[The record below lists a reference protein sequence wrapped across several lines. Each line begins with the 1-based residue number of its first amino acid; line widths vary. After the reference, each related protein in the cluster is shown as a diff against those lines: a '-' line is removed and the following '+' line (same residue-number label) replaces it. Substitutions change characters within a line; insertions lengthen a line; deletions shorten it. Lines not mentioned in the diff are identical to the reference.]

1 MFQTSEKKERALG
14 TRLNLKPYRCSS
26 PKCAAVRKPYQP
38 GMHGN
43 VKGKRRSQ
51 PSEMKIQLQE
61 KQRLR
66 LTYGLREAAIRRVVV
81 EATAKRGPTAELL
94 MGLLE
99 SRIDSTA
106 YRLGFAPSR
115 SIARQLV
122 NHGHIMV
129 NGRKVTIPS
138 YRVKAHDVVSI
149 RPQSKEHPLVKNAKE
164 SLAKHEA
171 PVWLMIDAEAMT
183 GTVLSAPK
191 DLQMPFDISLIIDY
205 YSR

>member
-1 MFQTSEKKERALG
+1 MFVTSEKKERALG

-66 LTYGLREAAIRRVVV
+66 LTYGLREAAIRRAVV
-81 EATAKRGPTAELL
+81 EAIAKRGPTPEIL
-94 MGLLE
+94 MGILE
-99 SRIDSTA
+99 SRLDSLA
-106 YRLGFAPSR
+106 FRLGFAPSR

-122 NHGHIMV
+122 NHGHITV
-129 NGRKVTIPS
+129 NGRKVTISS
-138 YRVKAHDVVSI
+138 YRVKAHDVVGI
-149 RPQSKEHPLVKNAKE
+149 RIQSKEHPLVKNAKE

-171 PVWLMIDAEAMT
+171 PVWLALDPEAMT
-183 GTVLSAPK
+183 GTVLTAPK
-191 DLQMPFDISLIIDY
+191 DLQIPFDISLIIDY
-205 YSR
+205 YSK